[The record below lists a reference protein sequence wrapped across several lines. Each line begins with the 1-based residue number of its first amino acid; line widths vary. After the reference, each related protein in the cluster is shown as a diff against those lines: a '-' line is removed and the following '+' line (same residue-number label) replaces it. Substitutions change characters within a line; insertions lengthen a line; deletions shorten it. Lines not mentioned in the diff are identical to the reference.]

1 MGAVVLGMIGF
12 FIFLATRLGSPS
24 LVLLYGDLNAS
35 DSAQIT
41 GQLQGMSV
49 PYELK
54 QNGSQIFVPG
64 DRALK
69 LRLTLAGLGVPSV
82 GSIGYELFDDQ
93 NMIGNTNF
101 VQNINRVR
109 ALEGELA
116 RTIQTLGKVRAARV
130 HLVLPKRELFSREK
144 QRPSASITLKTSGT
158 LEKEQV
164 AAIQHLV
171 AAAVP
176 SLDLACRTGI

>member
-24 LVLLYGDLNAS
+24 MVLLYGNLNTS
-35 DSAQIT
+35 DSSQIV
-41 GQLQGMSV
+41 GQLQSMSV

-54 QNGSQIFVPG
+54 KNGSEILVPG

-69 LRLTLAGLGVPSV
+69 LRLTMAGQGVPSG

-93 NMIGNTNF
+93 NLVGNTNF
-101 VQNINRVR
+101 VQNINLVR
-109 ALEGELA
+109 ALEGELG

-130 HLVLPKRELFSREK
+130 HLVLPKRELFSRDK
-144 QRPSASITLKTSGT
+144 QQPTNFR
-158 LEKEQV
+158 
-164 AAIQHLV
+164 
-171 AAAVP
+171 
-176 SLDLACRTGI
+176 